1 MHTRTI
7 NIDTI
12 YSGLLKSVVDF
23 VKTQSSPVS
32 MDESVEVI
40 GFLQAANESMA
51 QGGKTVTIKR

>member
-51 QGGKTVTIKR
+51 QDGKTVTIKR